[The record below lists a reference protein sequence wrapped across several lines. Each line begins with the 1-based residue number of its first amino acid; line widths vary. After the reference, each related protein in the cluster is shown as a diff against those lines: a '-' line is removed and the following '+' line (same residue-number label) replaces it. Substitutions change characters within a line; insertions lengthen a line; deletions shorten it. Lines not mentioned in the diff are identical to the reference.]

1 MHLKQGM
8 TNLNFGHTMMASSG
22 SANRPRHA
30 IDAIFDNVILQ
41 LERYDFGKAQQLA
54 DLLIRD
60 RPMPQQYFDVL
71 RAAALSAILQ
81 RGLTQISCGARES
94 ALVEFKRAREMWN
107 RQPGV
112 VERSDTGTRREPRLE
127 GELPEPFRTEAL
139 GARVATI

>member
-1 MHLKQGM
+1 M

-81 RGLTQISCGARES
+81 RGLTQINRGARES

-112 VERSDTGTRREPRLE
+112 VGRSDTGTRREPRLE
-127 GELPEPFRTEAL
+127 GELPEAFRMVGVA
-139 GARVATI
+139 ARVATT